1 MTQFSL
7 LLPRSASP
15 VQRKYIKE
23 EPMLH
28 IVFEYQD
35 QYTNG
40 RWNQQECIVSSV
52 PECKRLYGL
61 GKDCEYRFIL
71 IEEV

>member
-23 EPMLH
+23 ELMLH

-40 RWNQQECIVSSV
+40 KWNQQECTVSSV
-52 PECKRLYGL
+52 QECKRIYGL
-61 GKDCEYRFIL
+61 GIDCEYRI
-71 IEEV
+71 ISIKEV